1 MNAACGGFSAPSCS
15 REEGML
21 LGVVAAVGQGIHRIW
36 RRIATSV
43 CLAHTIMKLRQS
55 QHAFA
60 KRELSPRGEQWR
72 RLRVVSIVVDCAPE

>member
-21 LGVVAAVGQGIHRIW
+21 LGVVAAAVGRGILHRIW

-43 CLAHTIMKLRQS
+43 CLAHTIMKLLKVGTHLGGES
-55 QHAFA
+55 PPLL
-60 KRELSPRGEQWR
+60 REIR
-72 RLRVVSIVVDCAPE
+72 RRARVGVVNPL

>member
-21 LGVVAAVGQGIHRIW
+21 AVVAALGQGIHRIW

-43 CLAHTIMKLRQS
+43 CLAHTIMMLLKASTHLGS
-55 QHAFA
+55 ESSALVMSFGDA
-60 KRELSPRGEQWR
+60 
-72 RLRVVSIVVDCAPE
+72 